1 MQLLDIITWEPK
13 DTEMVMTLFENY
25 DYPQGI
31 KVIDEWI
38 DFTGYRMFIIYETE
52 GEKIFAPSISPFIGL
67 CRFETVPVMKAD
79 IYTEMAQEN
88 AEKTDKRKYGAEHG
102 KDISEKELNKQM
114 ENLEKRVQHLEHH
127 SFIQKEDVT

>member
-1 MQLLDIITWEPK
+1 MDIITWEPK

-38 DFTGYRMFIIYETE
+38 DLTGYRMFIIYETE
-52 GEKIFAPSISPFIGL
+52 GEKIYAPSIPPFIGL
-67 CRFETVPVMKAD
+67 CRFETVPVMKAN

-88 AEKTDKRKYGAEHG
+88 AEKTEKRKYGAEHWE
-102 KDISEKELNKQM
+102 DTSEKELRNDKNIISSISVTDIVTLF
-114 ENLEKRVQHLEHH
+114 NLFWGNQNL
-127 SFIQKEDVT
+127 D